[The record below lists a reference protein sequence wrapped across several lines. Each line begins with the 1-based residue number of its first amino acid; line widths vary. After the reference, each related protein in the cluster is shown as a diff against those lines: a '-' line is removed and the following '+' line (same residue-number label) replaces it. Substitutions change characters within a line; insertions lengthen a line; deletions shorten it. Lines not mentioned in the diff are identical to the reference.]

1 MTACVRSLKLGHQ
14 ENCSKH
20 VLPCLVKKQ
29 LQPREQH
36 ALRPILWDG
45 AALNDIAVDAAEGNT
60 HTDKWHESAEPIDD
74 GKRR

>member
-1 MTACVRSLKLGHQ
+1 M
-14 ENCSKH
+14 
-20 VLPCLVKKQ
+20 KKQ